1 MNICGKFG
9 CRNVAPLRC
18 PCKTIYYCS
27 KQCSNDMWPFHKAG
41 CKFSLQDIPL
51 QKRFVLPENCR
62 FVQLYNIVD
71 ALDRANRIVPNV
83 DTEATEQELFE
94 PRLQKFI
101 GTSMRIDE
109 VCKSKRSLFFNAAPS
124 NITATRG
131 EDSFKQLV
139 AHGFPPQ
146 LVARTMMFG
155 KSLAFCFTICSVA
168 ETLSQHAGVSC
179 LHGCEKIQEYFIA
192 KGVVRTL
199 RPRINFTEWK
209 DEPTVDSQAVDNYA
223 ILFVPDQRF
232 HFSENVV
239 PGLERAAEIEKQS
252 IQIKAE
258 RSEIYKKWH
267 EELQKNSVDKPV
279 EWSEKTGKIF
289 NQIGDKC
296 IFIAPA
302 AGEHDETLYAN
313 SYSIGV
319 PSWFQIKQIYTTE
332 ELEKSIIQ
340 EEISAYSSEKIRQI
354 LTDLLGKERMKEI
367 WTKAVQVANA
377 ASTSDKKK
385 DTNKIEATETK

>member
-27 KQCSNDMWPFHKAG
+27 KQCSETMWPFHKSG

-51 QKRFVLPENCR
+51 QKQFILPENCR

-71 ALDRANRIVPNV
+71 ALDRVNRIVPNV
-83 DTEATEQELFE
+83 DPEATEQELYE

-109 VCKSKRSLFFNAAPS
+109 VCKTKRSLIFNAAPG
-124 NITATRG
+124 NVAATRG

-139 AHGFPPQ
+139 ASGFPPQ

-168 ETLSQHAGVSC
+168 ETLSQHAGVFC
-179 LHGCEKIQEYFIA
+179 LHGREKIQEYFIA

-199 RPRINFTEWK
+199 RPRINFAEWK
-209 DEPTVDSQAVDNYA
+209 DEPTVDSQAVDNFA

-239 PGLERAAEIEKQS
+239 PGLERAEEIEMRS
-252 IQIKAE
+252 IEIKAS
-258 RSEIYKKWH
+258 RSETYKKWH

-279 EWSEKTGKIF
+279 EWSETTGKIF
-289 NQIGDKC
+289 NKIGDKC
-296 IFIAPA
+296 IFLAPA

-332 ELEKSIIQ
+332 ELQNSKMQ
-340 EEISAYSSEKIRQI
+340 EEISAFSWEKIRQI
-354 LTDLLGKERMKEI
+354 LADLLGKERTKEI
-367 WTKAVQVANA
+367 LEKAVKVADA
-377 ASTSDKKK
+377 ESTSDLKKGTK
-385 DTNKIEATETK
+385 VIDTTETK